1 MSSNTQNDETS
12 QRLGRLKAMQ
22 ARRKE
27 VIDRAVPSTAVR
39 PDVTEVTAVQPA
51 KAGGAG
57 GGRAALIQQVRKLI
71 TGPNG
76 TIDQKKAKLLV
87 QFVKRQ
93 ANDPSAPRHEQ
104 AKKILEVFN
113 NLDADVR
120 RKVIGR
126 VAGTGRK
133 AGIAGAGRGA
143 GGDKGSL
150 AGRRAGKIETKA
162 QTVEDG
168 NGSWFDDLVNKI

>member
-87 QFVKRQ
+87 QFLATNRRRRSWRCSTILTPTYD
-93 ANDPSAPRHEQ
+93 ARLSAASP
-104 AKKILEVFN
+104 AP
-113 NLDADVR
+113 
-120 RKVIGR
+120 
-126 VAGTGRK
+126 
-133 AGIAGAGRGA
+133 
-143 GGDKGSL
+143 
-150 AGRRAGKIETKA
+150 AGRRASPAPAEVLVATRAASRGVARERSRRKPRQSRMATA
-162 QTVEDG
+162 A
-168 NGSWFDDLVNKI
+168 GSTT